1 MKLYYSPGACSL
13 APMILAEWL
22 FIKFDIQK
30 VDLRNPGPYFL
41 KINPIG
47 SVPLLQMN
55 NGDYKNQVDA
65 ILQYFCALNPEGKLV
80 GKDLF
85 EWFELDRWVAFLTG
99 DFHPAFY
106 PWFCPGCFT
115 TAEDDDSIGAVR
127 VAAVKRISR
136 VAKVL
141 EDQVGTTHHIVFNR
155 RTLLDAY
162 AYSMV
167 RWIKQLD
174 DGLEPYPNLQRFM
187 DHMSNDYGV
196 QQALIRE
203 GA

>member
-187 DHMSNDYGV
+187 DHMSKDYGV